1 MKKHPESGFACVRR
15 GKSVFWKKILF
26 GQKYPAKN
34 YLGITEGEN
43 EMKDEK
49 ISNYVKLCEDW
60 ADKFM
65 KMDQEN
71 LRKRV
76 PELKEENGLLK
87 TLMWK
92 K

>member
-1 MKKHPESGFACVRR
+1 
-15 GKSVFWKKILF
+15 
-26 GQKYPAKN
+26 
-34 YLGITEGEN
+34 
-43 EMKDEK
+43 MKDEK

-76 PELKEENGLLK
+76 PELKEERIFLPDPFPDENTGSA
-87 TLMWK
+87 
-92 K
+92 